1 MSGKTTKFSPAEKA
15 KIDEAVKAY
24 QEKAR
29 QAEIEAAAR
38 NAIMDAERKQ
48 PGKTGY

>member
-1 MSGKTTKFSPAEKA
+1 MSGKNSSFTPAEQA
-15 KIDEAVKAY
+15 KIDQAVKDY
-24 QEKAR
+24 QAKAR

-38 NAIMDAERKQ
+38 NAIADAERKQ